1 MPASPIAA
9 AARPIE
15 SESVDPGRSV
25 AWWSEAWT
33 LFLRSPLRW
42 VLLGAALMLGFGLLA
57 MVPWAGALAAALLS
71 PVVVGGWMLAAHRVH
86 GGDALDALRLFAG
99 LRGRHLKPL
108 LTLGAALAAAT
119 LLMAVVDRALG
130 VSALAGAVSIDAPG
144 DAAAQ
149 AALHHSM
156 LALLLLLAFS
166 IVVTAALWFAP
177 ALVVLRGA
185 TPWQAAHASL
195 RAVRDNGLTFLLY
208 GVVQL
213 LLLAPATSLPYQLGW
228 LVLVPLMLLTAYVSY
243 REVFEG
249 PA

>member
-1 MPASPIAA
+1 VSATPVAA
-9 AARPIE
+9 AVRPLT

-42 VLLGAALMLGFGLLA
+42 VLLGAALMLGMGVLA
-57 MVPWAGALAAALLS
+57 MVPYAGALVAALLW
-71 PVVVGGWMLAAHRVH
+71 PVVVGSWMLAAQRVH
-86 GGDALDALRLFAG
+86 GGDALDAMRLFAG
-99 LRGRHLKPL
+99 FRGRHLRPL
-108 LTLGAALAAAT
+108 LALGAGLAAAT
-119 LLMAVVDRALG
+119 LLIMVADRALG
-130 VSALAGAVSIDAPG
+130 VSAMAGAVSIDAPT

-156 LALLLLLAFS
+156 LALLLMLAFS
-166 IVVTAALWFAP
+166 VVVTAALWFAP

-185 TPWQAAHASL
+185 SPWQAARASL

-208 GVVQL
+208 AVVQL

-228 LVLVPLMLLTAYVSY
+228 LVMVPLMLLTAFVSY
-243 REVFEG
+243 REVFE
-249 PA
+249 A

>member
-1 MPASPIAA
+1 MSATPVAA
-9 AARPIE
+9 AVRPLA

-33 LFLRSPLRW
+33 LFVRSPLRW
-42 VLLGAALMLGFGLLA
+42 VLCGAALMLGMGALA
-57 MVPWAGALAAALLS
+57 MVPYAGALAAALLS
-71 PVVVGGWMLAAHRVH
+71 PVFMGGWMLAAQRVH
-86 GGDALDALRLFAG
+86 GGEALDAMRLFAG
-99 LRGRHLKPL
+99 FRGRHLKPL

-119 LLMAVVDRALG
+119 LLMSVVDRALG
-130 VSALAGAVSIDAPG
+130 VSALPGGVPIDAPN

-149 AALHHSM
+149 AALHHGM

-185 TPWQAAHASL
+185 SPWQAARASL

-208 GVVQL
+208 AVIQL

-228 LVLVPLMLLTAYVSY
+228 LVMVPLMLLTAFVSY
-243 REVFEG
+243 REVFE
-249 PA
+249 A